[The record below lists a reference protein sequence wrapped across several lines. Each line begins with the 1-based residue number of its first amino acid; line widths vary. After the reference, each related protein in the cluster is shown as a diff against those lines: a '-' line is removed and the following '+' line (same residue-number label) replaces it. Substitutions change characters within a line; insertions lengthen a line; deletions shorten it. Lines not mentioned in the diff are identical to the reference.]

1 MQITKQ
7 TSKKRSDIV
16 TKSKFTPT
24 LIGQFILLFI
34 FGWMVADYQI
44 RGNSMETTIISGIVL
59 AIPLLIALIGIAIFG
74 AKKEK

>member
-1 MQITKQ
+1 M
-7 TSKKRSDIV
+7 DINV

-44 RGNSMETTIISGIVL
+44 SENSIETTIISSIVL
-59 AIPLLIALIGIAIFG
+59 AIPLLIAIIEIVIFE
-74 AKKEK
+74 AKKKNKEIIGENNV